1 MIEGV
6 ARPLKPKKETKVE
19 PPRVM
24 ECADCHTSF
33 ASRSV
38 FHWDVHL
45 PEGGYV
51 TVCTPCFEKRDQSRI
66 STERRETERP
76 LAKKRK

>member
-1 MIEGV
+1 M
-6 ARPLKPKKETKVE
+6 E
-19 PPRVM
+19 PPRIM

-51 TVCTPCFEKRDQSRI
+51 TVCTPCFEKRDRSRI
-66 STERRETERP
+66 SSERRETEKSP
-76 LAKKRK
+76 TKKRK